1 MTSPL
6 VIPVAAVLHGGI
18 PETIT
23 QTGPAPER
31 IGLEM
36 MGIEKG
42 AQLTVTAQLVPL
54 GGGVLVDAQVE
65 GPLSGTCSRCL
76 DPLKKQA
83 SIHVKEV
90 FAASDDFIA
99 MDDEDEDDDYE
110 PPRVEGDDVNLLQS
124 LIDEAGVTLPFS
136 PTCDFTGQ
144 PCDYESETILK
155 EKPTDPRWA
164 GLADKLKEIGE

>member
-6 VIPVAAVLHGGI
+6 ELPVANVLHGGA

-36 MGIEKG
+36 IGIEKG
-42 AQLTVTAQLVPL
+42 APLTVTAQLVPL
-54 GGGVLVDAQVE
+54 GEGVLVDAEVE
-65 GPLSGTCSRCL
+65 GPMSGTCSRCL
-76 DPLKKQA
+76 DPLKKTA
-83 SIHVKEV
+83 KVHVKEV

-99 MDDEDEDDDYE
+99 SNEEDEDDDYE
-110 PPRVEGDDVNLLQS
+110 PPRVEGDSVNLLQS
-124 LIDEAGVTLPFS
+124 VIDEAGVTWPFS
-136 PTCDFTGQ
+136 PTCEFTGQ
-144 PCDYESETILK
+144 PCDYQEEKILK

-164 GLADKLKEIGE
+164 GLADKLKELDE